1 MLSAA
6 AAARDIL
13 TDSTSNKVVIIV
25 TDGDPWD
32 APESFAK
39 RMIESGVRIIAIGA
53 GNDIKT
59 KNLQAIASPDDY
71 YKINNMQ
78 ELKETFKTVIN
89 KIMEAKA

>member
-1 MLSAA
+1 M
-6 AAARDIL
+6 ARDIL
-13 TDSTSNKVVIIV
+13 TASTSNKVVIVV

-32 APESFAK
+32 EPESFAK
-39 RMIESGVRIIAIGA
+39 RMIEAGVRIIAIGA
-53 GNDIKT
+53 GNSIKT

-78 ELKETFKTVIN
+78 ELKETFKTVVN